1 MINRNF
7 YFTLRNLTSADE
19 KKPTAIRSVYR
30 AIDILICLSNGINTL
45 TEITGHTGLSKP
57 TVYRLLKTLEEL
69 LMVTQDPSTHHYF
82 LGPLVHQIA
91 SNPETNHQYLTS
103 CAFEELRRLWE
114 YCGETV
120 ELDTMVGLQYARIYE
135 IPSKYD
141 LKVVNGPDPVGAVY
155 VGAAAKV
162 LLSQLDD
169 NELKA
174 IVRNIKLARVT
185 EYSVVDRL
193 KLLSQVREVRDRG
206 YAISLGE
213 RIPGAMS
220 ISAPVNNYFWP
231 VALALTGPETRLRP
245 VYQEVV
251 KEVVTSAECI
261 SATVKEFL
269 EAKGVVAREQIDVTL
284 PEH

>member
-1 MINRNF
+1 MQNRNT
-7 YFTLRNLTSADE
+7 YFTLRNITSGAE

-30 AIDILICLSNGINTL
+30 AIEILICLSNGINTL
-45 TEITGHTGLSKP
+45 TEITTHTGLSKP

-69 LMVTQDPSTHHYF
+69 LMVTQNPSSHHYF
-82 LGPLVHQIA
+82 LGPLIHQIA

-103 CAFEELRRLWE
+103 CAFEELRRLWD
-114 YCGETV
+114 YSSETV
-120 ELDTMVGLQYARIYE
+120 ELDTMVGIQYTRIYE
-135 IPSKYD
+135 IPSKHD

-162 LLSQLDD
+162 LLSRLDD
-169 NELKA
+169 DELKA
-174 IVRNIKLARVT
+174 IVRNIKLVRVT

-193 KLLSQVREVRDRG
+193 QLLSQVREVRDRR

-251 KEVVTSAECI
+251 QEVIASAERI

-269 EAKGVVAREQIDVTL
+269 EAKGVVAREHIDITL